1 MAHSLQE
8 FLNAATAD
16 TIRCTNQFQISITTG
31 YSDIDAEMENTLLYG
46 QSMTVPARSIEMA
59 EVSFK
64 GYSMPLVPTKMTMD
78 QEHTITVLD
87 DTNGTNRRLFL
98 AWMNKTMNAAI
109 SDGSLFEGDRG
120 VKDAVIRLELFDKDN
135 KTVIQT
141 YKFYN
146 VNVKS
151 VGSTEFTYDG
161 GDKSV
166 FTATFASTYWECEDH
181 KKGAFLDLK

>member
-1 MAHSLQE
+1 
-8 FLNAATAD
+8 
-16 TIRCTNQFQISITTG
+16 
-31 YSDIDAEMENTLLYG
+31 
-46 QSMTVPARSIEMA
+46 MTVPARSIEMA

-135 KTVIQT
+135 KTVI
-141 YKFYN
+141 
-146 VNVKS
+146 
-151 VGSTEFTYDG
+151 
-161 GDKSV
+161 
-166 FTATFASTYWECEDH
+166 
-181 KKGAFLDLK
+181 